1 MAINPKVTLV
11 TDVNLEFEIILFL
24 WSHSYHKEADNKKNK
39 VRNDLNDENKAIG
52 NIIKFV
58 PCR

>member
-1 MAINPKVTLV
+1 MAVNLKVTLV

-24 WSHSYHKEADNKKNK
+24 WSHSNHKEADKKKK
-39 VRNDLNDENKAIG
+39 VRNYLNDENKAIG
-52 NIIKFV
+52 SIIKFP